1 MDGLEILLNL
11 NTLLTTNVEPYNETN
26 NVTHIFERLLAI
38 GNVKRVII

>member
-26 NVTHIFERLLAI
+26 NVAHIFGRLLAI